1 MRVMKSI
8 IHITFT
14 LFVLHSIAVS
24 LLADEFSPQALE
36 FFETRIR
43 PVLVKSCYKCH
54 SQQAANKNE
63 LKGGLLLD
71 TRQGL
76 LRGGDSGPAVVV
88 GKPDESLLVSSLD
101 YDSFEMPPTGKL
113 SDAIIADF
121 RKWISSGMADPR
133 TKASAEAKE
142 TVGIDLVKGRKFWAY
157 QPLQDHVPS
166 VSWTTQGD
174 RRNIVGNQIDGFI
187 IEKLRAAN
195 LQQGPLAS
203 REVLLRRLT
212 FDLIGLPPTVAAQNS
227 FLLDTA
233 PDAVERVV
241 DELLARPEFGERWGR
256 HWLDVVR
263 YADSITLRGFLFPE
277 AWRYRDYVI
286 DSFNHDRPFDQF
298 VRQQISGDL
307 MSADG
312 YRQRQEQ
319 IVATTF
325 LTLGN
330 SNLEDQ
336 DKSKLRMDVVDEQLD
351 TIFRGF
357 LGQTIGCAR
366 CHDHKFD
373 PIPTR
378 DYYAL
383 AGIFRNTKTLNH
395 ANVSK
400 WIEVPLP
407 QSETAENA
415 LRQFESESSALQQ
428 RIAQLQGKVD
438 TDQPIMSASLAGIVV
453 DDEQAVLTGSWQRS
467 VSSKSYIDR
476 GYQHDLSQGKGDK
489 TALFQAPAGLEGEYE
504 VRFSFTAGSNRTK
517 MLPVTVTDAVG
528 KTTVIIDQT
537 VVPPIKNRL
546 ITLGRFLFQPSKR
559 AQVLVETTATTGHV
573 IIDAV
578 QFLPVDVAEQ
588 QAQQADMV
596 GDEKRTAAELEM
608 LKTQLKKLVA
618 RKPQRSL
625 VMSVQEEKE
634 IGDTSVHVRGDVHN
648 LGELAPRGFLQVL
661 PVSTGIAF
669 SGKESGRH
677 ELGEWLVDR
686 DNPLLARVFANRIW
700 HWLFG
705 TGIVGSVD
713 NFGAT
718 GVLPS
723 HPELLDYLARRLQQ
737 GQWSTKKLIREIVLS
752 RTYRLSSVMNQDSDA
767 VDPDNRLLS
776 RMNRRRLS
784 AECILDAML
793 SISEDL
799 DRRMGGSEITV
810 GAKNDYNYQHSS
822 RRRAVYWPVFRNSVA
837 EVMDV
842 FDFANPS
849 MVVGKRDIS
858 ASAPQALFM
867 MNSERVMDLAQKTA
881 RLYLSDSELDDAQRV
896 KRLVQVAVGR
906 VATPQEILLF
916 TQFLDDDSLS
926 DVTKEQK
933 LAQLIQAMFASV
945 DFRYVY

>member
-1 MRVMKSI
+1 
-8 IHITFT
+8 
-14 LFVLHSIAVS
+14 
-24 LLADEFSPQALE
+24 
-36 FFETRIR
+36 
-43 PVLVKSCYKCH
+43 
-54 SQQAANKNE
+54 
-63 LKGGLLLD
+63 
-71 TRQGL
+71 
-76 LRGGDSGPAVVV
+76 
-88 GKPDESLLVSSLD
+88 
-101 YDSFEMPPTGKL
+101 
-113 SDAIIADF
+113 
-121 RKWISSGMADPR
+121 
-133 TKASAEAKE
+133 
-142 TVGIDLVKGRKFWAY
+142 
-157 QPLQDHVPS
+157 
-166 VSWTTQGD
+166 
-174 RRNIVGNQIDGFI
+174 
-187 IEKLRAAN
+187 
-195 LQQGPLAS
+195 
-203 REVLLRRLT
+203 
-212 FDLIGLPPTVAAQNS
+212 
-227 FLLDTA
+227 
-233 PDAVERVV
+233 
-241 DELLARPEFGERWGR
+241 
-256 HWLDVVR
+256 
-263 YADSITLRGFLFPE
+263 
-277 AWRYRDYVI
+277 
-286 DSFNHDRPFDQF
+286 
-298 VRQQISGDL
+298 
-307 MSADG
+307 
-312 YRQRQEQ
+312 
-319 IVATTF
+319 
-325 LTLGN
+325 
-330 SNLEDQ
+330 
-336 DKSKLRMDVVDEQLD
+336 
-351 TIFRGF
+351 
-357 LGQTIGCAR
+357 
-366 CHDHKFD
+366 
-373 PIPTR
+373 
-378 DYYAL
+378 
-383 AGIFRNTKTLNH
+383 
-395 ANVSK
+395 
-400 WIEVPLP
+400 
-407 QSETAENA
+407 
-415 LRQFESESSALQQ
+415 
-428 RIAQLQGKVD
+428 
-438 TDQPIMSASLAGIVV
+438 
-453 DDEQAVLTGSWQRS
+453 
-467 VSSKSYIDR
+467 
-476 GYQHDLSQGKGDK
+476 
-489 TALFQAPAGLEGEYE
+489 
-504 VRFSFTAGSNRTK
+504 
-517 MLPVTVTDAVG
+517 
-528 KTTVIIDQT
+528 
-537 VVPPIKNRL
+537 
-546 ITLGRFLFQPSKR
+546 
-559 AQVLVETTATTGHV
+559 
-573 IIDAV
+573 
-578 QFLPVDVAEQ
+578 
-588 QAQQADMV
+588 
-596 GDEKRTAAELEM
+596 
-608 LKTQLKKLVA
+608 
-618 RKPQRSL
+618 
-625 VMSVQEEKE
+625 MSVQEEKE

-767 VDPDNRLLS
+767 VDPENRLLS